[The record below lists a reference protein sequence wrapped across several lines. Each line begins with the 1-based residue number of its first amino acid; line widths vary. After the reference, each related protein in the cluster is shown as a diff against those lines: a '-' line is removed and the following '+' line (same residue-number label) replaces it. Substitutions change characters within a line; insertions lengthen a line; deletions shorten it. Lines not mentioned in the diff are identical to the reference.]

1 MTLRKTLLGACTG
14 LLILGAASLPAEAE
28 HGRHAAI
35 AGGAA
40 AGVAAGA
47 ILGGALAAR
56 PAYPAYVG
64 GPTYYDGSPGYYD
77 DDCRVIRHRVWDGYG
92 WRIRREEVCD

>member
-64 GPTYYDGSPGYYD
+64 GPGYYD
-77 DDCRVIRHRVWDGYG
+77 DDCRVIRHRVFDGYG